1 MRSTMSCLGL
11 GLAWLLANA
20 GVRGDSPWGT
30 PTNPPIASSPVIV
43 QLGRPEP
50 ISPDGDVSGV
60 SPTVAR
66 LGAPAHGV
74 SSGQRIVRG
83 QGPDAPPPAPPP
95 LPPPA
100 PPPSGVVGV
109 PGIVPPPPPPPPGA
123 DVPLLAPL
131 DKEEAYNCGIV
142 TRETSRF
149 GNFFGR
155 AWDNTKEFVGGVP
168 GAVTGI
174 FQPGPDRRLFQT
186 DHRFDAFAAPVSFPF
201 YATPPQATT
210 EAKLLFLYDNVLP
223 NQQAFP
229 NQDNYFLGGQ
239 LRLAVTDW
247 LTLEVNKLGGM
258 WVRPPGQAVRSGF
271 SELWLGPKFTLI
283 KNDCTGSLLAAGLVF
298 QVPIGSANIFQ
309 DTGSLSLAP
318 YVSVAQKFF
327 PDFKYGSIILWNTTG
342 YAFRTDNIRSE
353 YLYSV
358 FHVNWDILNLH
369 MFYPEFG
376 VGWNLYTRNG
386 NAGNPAP
393 NNFEGNDWF
402 NFGNPFAG
410 RSNLSLSTGLRWKIN
425 EHLQTGFAFQF
436 GVLRTPN
443 NWEDWGATVD
453 FRIIY

>member
-1 MRSTMSCLGL
+1 M
-11 GLAWLLANA
+11 
-20 GVRGDSPWGT
+20 
-30 PTNPPIASSPVIV
+30 
-43 QLGRPEP
+43 
-50 ISPDGDVSGV
+50 
-60 SPTVAR
+60 
-66 LGAPAHGV
+66 
-74 SSGQRIVRG
+74 
-83 QGPDAPPPAPPP
+83 
-95 LPPPA
+95 
-100 PPPSGVVGV
+100 
-109 PGIVPPPPPPPPGA
+109 
-123 DVPLLAPL
+123 
-131 DKEEAYNCGIV
+131 V
-142 TRETSRF
+142 TRESRAGLF
-149 GNFFGR
+149 GG
-155 AWDNTKEFVGGVP
+155 AWDRTKEFVGGAP

-174 FQPGPDRRLFQT
+174 FQPGPDRKLFQT

-210 EAKLLFLYDNVLP
+210 EAKVLFLYDDVLP

-229 NQDNYFLGGQ
+229 NADNFFLGGQ

-258 WVRPPGQAVRSGF
+258 WVRPPGAGTRSGF

-283 KNDCTGSLLAAGLVF
+283 KNENSGSILAAGLTF
-298 QVPIGSANIFQ
+298 QVPVGSANIVQ
-309 DTGSLSLAP
+309 HTGSLSLAP
-318 YVSVAQKFF
+318 YVSFAQKFF

-342 YAFRTDNIRSE
+342 YAFRTDNVRSE
-353 YLYSV
+353 YLYSM

-376 VGWNLYTRNG
+376 IGWNLYTRNG

-443 NWEDWGATVD
+443 NWENWGATVD